1 MKTLNILTLALG
13 LMIVILTSGC
23 TSPNGPVTPANV
35 WNNYPPKIRA
45 VNVNLAASLVTIDFE
60 PYPADVKVEGWFIL
74 PGDNVSRRNINFA
87 SSILHGTDT
96 MNGRGNFVMASYDWP
111 YGYQGSALTPGITY
125 YFMITVAADDGR
137 QVVKV
142 YQFKDGALTQISMTR
157 NFTEEKAQT
166 PQNIQIT

>member
-13 LMIVILTSGC
+13 LMIVTLMSGC

-35 WNNYPPKIRA
+35 WNNYPPKIKA
-45 VNVNLAASLVTIDFE
+45 VNVNLAASLVTVDFE

-74 PGDNVSRRNINFA
+74 PGDNVSRRNISFA
-87 SSILHGTDT
+87 NSIIHGTDT

-111 YGYQGSALTPGITY
+111 YGWHGTALTPGITY

-142 YQFKDGALTQISMTR
+142 FQFKDGTLTQISMTR
-157 NFTEEKAQT
+157 NFIEEKEQT
-166 PQNIQIT
+166 PQ